1 MRPDVLGVVGLG
13 AIGGSLA
20 WQAAR
25 AGVPRVVG
33 YSPEPKEGAQAA
45 RAGAITDVAPSV
57 AFVAKRADLVVI
69 AAPPVAT
76 TRLIREFGTM
86 SATALITDVASVKT
100 PIAHAARAAG
110 LAQRFAGSHP
120 FVGTHERGFA
130 AARPDL
136 FVDSLV
142 YVTPIDE
149 APAPSR
155 EIANF
160 WRSVLEADAVI
171 VEPDTHDELLAWT
184 SHLPQ
189 AVASA
194 LAVTLAKH
202 GPRGVTY
209 GTGARD
215 MTRLAASSVDMWR
228 DTLLLNRDA
237 VLAALDGF
245 EDGVGGLRRALL
257 DGKPDALSAWLEQ
270 GARWRRRF
278 DG

>member
-13 AIGGSLA
+13 AIGGSVA

-33 YSPEPKEGAQAA
+33 YSPEPKEAARAA
-45 RAGAITDVAPSV
+45 RAGAITDVAPSA
-57 AFVAKRADLVVI
+57 AFVAERADLVVI
-69 AAPPVAT
+69 AAPPAAT
-76 TRLIREFGTM
+76 TQIIREFGAM
-86 SATALITDVASVKT
+86 SATALITDVSSVKI
-100 PIAHAARAAG
+100 PIARAARAAG

-120 FVGTHERGFA
+120 FVGTHEHGFA
-130 AARPDL
+130 AARPDR
-136 FVDSLV
+136 FVDALV
-142 YVTPIDE
+142 YVTPVAD

-155 EIANF
+155 EIADF
-160 WRSVLEADAVI
+160 WKSVLEADPVV
-171 VEPDTHDELLAWT
+171 VEPDAHDELLAWT

-189 AVASA
+189 VVASA
-194 LAVTLAKH
+194 LAVSLAKH

-215 MTRLAASSVDMWR
+215 TTRLAASSVEMWR

-257 DGKPDALSAWLEQ
+257 DGRPEALAAWLEQ
-270 GARWRRRF
+270 GASWRRRF
-278 DG
+278 DE